1 MSAAAAAA
9 SVNLTVEDA
18 VRLLRSTRHQYL
30 FERAD
35 METLQAFLIEV
46 QMALGS
52 DGYRFRWRLEK
63 GPRAVV
69 WLDPEHEAPADFA

>member
-9 SVNLTVEDA
+9 SVNLTVDDA
-18 VRLLRSTRHQYL
+18 VRLLRSTRHQYH

-35 METLQAFLIEV
+35 MDTLQAFLVEV

-52 DGYRFRWRLEK
+52 DGYRFRWRYDR
-63 GPRAVV
+63 GASAIV